1 MEKKIT
7 AKEYLSQIYAIDRRI
22 KRLQQMRAQIREEMY
37 AVRSPGITPDRVQT
51 SATGDSLERL
61 IAKVDSIERD
71 IISEMRRLTAK
82 RTKICRQI
90 ETMPTDNEKC
100 RALLFERYVLLRSWE
115 TIAQSLEVSPRH
127 IYRLRDRALED
138 FEKKYL

>member
-61 IAKVDSIERD
+61 IAKVDSVERNIVTELQRLIERRTV
-71 IISEMRRLTAK
+71 ISG
-82 RTKICRQI
+82 QI
-90 ETMPTDNEKC
+90 DDMQD
-100 RALLFERYVLLRSWE
+100 ERYKAILHARYVMCWKWE
-115 TIAQSLEVSPRH
+115 KVARELHYS
-127 IYRLRDRALED
+127 DRNVYQLHGEALAAFD
-138 FEKKYL
+138 KQYLQ